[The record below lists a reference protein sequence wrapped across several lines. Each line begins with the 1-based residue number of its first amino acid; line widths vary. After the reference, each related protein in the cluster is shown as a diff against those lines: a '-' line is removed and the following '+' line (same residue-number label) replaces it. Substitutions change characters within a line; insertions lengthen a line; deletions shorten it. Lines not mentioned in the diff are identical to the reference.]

1 MFTNLVSRL
10 IVVGIVAI
18 PLTACT
24 ESDPNSA
31 TLDRPTIATNT
42 NPAIPPLEAKNSTID
57 CSGWSDGALT
67 FIRGQGQI
75 VINDVLYG
83 VATFAC
89 GLPNSELGT
98 EFVESFVYAENVWAA
113 NGLVAGPDLPFMTSA
128 PCISGKEIV
137 CPAFS
142 LDLEKG
148 EEVSGNVVV
157 FQKDGGLAWRFDPAS

>member
-10 IVVGIVAI
+10 IAVGVVTFS
-18 PLTACT
+18 LTACA

-98 EFVESFVYAENVWAA
+98 EFVESFVYAQNVWAA
-113 NGLVAGPDLPFMTSA
+113 NGLVARPDLPFMTSA
-128 PCISGKEIV
+128 PCVSGKEIV

-157 FQKDGGLAWRFDPAS
+157 FEKDGGLAWRFDPA

>member
-1 MFTNLVSRL
+1 MFINLVSRL
-10 IVVGIVAI
+10 LAVGIVALS
-18 PLTACT
+18 LTACT

-31 TLDRPTIATNT
+31 SLDRPTIATNT
-42 NPAIPPLEAKNSTID
+42 DPAIPPIEAKNSTID

-98 EFVESFVYAENVWAA
+98 EFVESFVYAQNVWAA

-128 PCISGKEIV
+128 PCVSGKEIV

-157 FQKDGGLAWRFDPAS
+157 FEKDGGLAWRFDPS

>member
-10 IVVGIVAI
+10 IAVGIVVFS
-18 PLTACT
+18 LTACT

-31 TLDRPTIATNT
+31 SLDRPTIATNT
-42 NPAIPPLEAKNSTID
+42 NPAIPPIEAKNSTID

-98 EFVESFVYAENVWAA
+98 EFVESFVYAQNVWAA
-113 NGLVAGPDLPFMTSA
+113 NGLVAGPNLPFMTSA
-128 PCISGKEIV
+128 PCVSGKEIV

-157 FQKDGGLAWRFDPAS
+157 FEKDGGLAWRFDPA

>member
-10 IVVGIVAI
+10 IAVGIVALS
-18 PLTACT
+18 LTACT
-24 ESDPNSA
+24 ESDLNSA
-31 TLDRPTIATNT
+31 SLDRPTIATNT
-42 NPAIPPLEAKNSTID
+42 DPAIPPIEAKNSTID

-98 EFVESFVYAENVWAA
+98 EFVESFVYAQNVWAA

-128 PCISGKEIV
+128 PCVSGKEIV

-157 FQKDGGLAWRFDPAS
+157 FEKDGGLAWRFDPA

>member
-1 MFTNLVSRL
+1 MFTNLGSRL
-10 IVVGIVAI
+10 IAVGVVTFS
-18 PLTACT
+18 LTACA

-31 TLDRPTIATNT
+31 TLDRPTSATNT

-128 PCISGKEIV
+128 PCVSGKEIV

-148 EEVSGNVVV
+148 EEVSGNVIV
-157 FQKDGGLAWRFDPAS
+157 FEKDGGLAWRFDPAS

>member
-1 MFTNLVSRL
+1 MFINLVSRL
-10 IVVGIVAI
+10 IAVGIVAFS
-18 PLTACT
+18 LTACT

-31 TLDRPTIATNT
+31 SLDRPTIATNT
-42 NPAIPPLEAKNSTID
+42 NPAIPPIEAKNSTID

-98 EFVESFVYAENVWAA
+98 EFVESFVYAQNVWAA

-128 PCISGKEIV
+128 PCVSGKEIV

-157 FQKDGGLAWRFDPAS
+157 FEKDGGLAWRFDPA

>member
-1 MFTNLVSRL
+1 MFINLVSRL
-10 IVVGIVAI
+10 LAVGIVALS
-18 PLTACT
+18 LTACT

-31 TLDRPTIATNT
+31 SLDRPTIATNT
-42 NPAIPPLEAKNSTID
+42 DPAIPPIEAKNSTID

-98 EFVESFVYAENVWAA
+98 EFVESFVYAQNVWAA

-128 PCISGKEIV
+128 PCVSGKEIV

-157 FQKDGGLAWRFDPAS
+157 FEKDGGLAWRFDPA

>member
-10 IVVGIVAI
+10 IAVGVVTFS
-18 PLTACT
+18 LTACA

-75 VINDVLYG
+75 VINEVLYG

-98 EFVESFVYAENVWAA
+98 EFVESFVSAENVWAA

-148 EEVSGNVVV
+148 EEVSGNVIV
-157 FQKDGGLAWRFDPAS
+157 FEKDGGLAWRFDSAS

>member
-1 MFTNLVSRL
+1 MFINLVSRL
-10 IVVGIVAI
+10 IAVGIVALS
-18 PLTACT
+18 LTACT

-31 TLDRPTIATNT
+31 SLDRPTIATNT
-42 NPAIPPLEAKNSTID
+42 NPAIPPIEAKNSTID

-98 EFVESFVYAENVWAA
+98 EFVESFVYAQNVWAA

-128 PCISGKEIV
+128 PCVSGKEIV

-157 FQKDGGLAWRFDPAS
+157 FEKDGGLAWRFDPA

>member
-10 IVVGIVAI
+10 IAVGVVTFS
-18 PLTACT
+18 LTACA

-67 FIRGQGQI
+67 FIRSQGQI
-75 VINDVLYG
+75 VINNVLYG

-128 PCISGKEIV
+128 PCVSGKEIV

-157 FQKDGGLAWRFDPAS
+157 FEKDGGLAWRFDPA

>member
-10 IVVGIVAI
+10 IAVGVVTFS
-18 PLTACT
+18 LTACA

-67 FIRGQGQI
+67 FIRSQGQI
-75 VINDVLYG
+75 VINNVLYG

-98 EFVESFVYAENVWAA
+98 EFVESFVYAQNVWAA

-148 EEVSGNVVV
+148 EEVSGNVIV
-157 FQKDGGLAWRFDPAS
+157 FEKDGGLAWRFDPA